1 MKENISDNSIY
12 ILIEFYNNRKIVI
25 MKFKNSTCCIYFYIN
40 NIYLNL
46 LNNNKNIILP
56 DYEILNLEG
65 YEKLKIYEEL
75 LIERMTPKEYKD
87 MTDKKNFLFFD
98 YSDIDIEELKEFL
111 KTYKNL
117 FINKCY

>member
-1 MKENISDNSIY
+1 MKESVSDNSIY
-12 ILIEFYNNRKIVI
+12 ILIEFYNNRKLII
-25 MKFKNSTCCIYFYIN
+25 MKFKNSICCIYFYIN

-46 LNNNKNIILP
+46 SNNNKNIILP

-65 YEKLKIYEEL
+65 YERLKIYEEL
-75 LIERMTPKEYKD
+75 LIEKMSPKEYKD

-111 KTYKNL
+111 KGHKNL
-117 FINKCY
+117 FIDKCY